1 MKWLKKIVYKWSQEG
16 KRHYHENENDRVI
29 GSLSTNLAVPSRNFN
44 SNRDGMSFT
53 VHKAAGGHIVKFQTY
68 NERTDNTEE
77 SLHIINDTEDFSD
90 SLGKIVFMEC
100 LRK

>member
-16 KRHYHENENDRVI
+16 KRHYQESDTGSVI
-29 GSLSTNLAVPSRNFN
+29 GSLSKNLAVPSRNFT
-44 SNRDGMSFT
+44 SGRDGMNFT
-53 VHKAAGGHIVKFQTY
+53 VHKASGGHIVKFQVY
-68 NERTDNTEE
+68 NERTDNHEE
-77 SLHIINDTEDFSD
+77 SLHIINDTEDFSE